1 MPTNVEMK
9 TWIVDGEKVAALV
22 ATRSDTPPRRIRPR
36 DTFFGCSTG
45 RLKPR
50 ELEAGEGELIDY
62 DRADF
67 IEAKQSHYEITS
79 VAHTKT
85 LKSLL
90 RQALGQTVVVE
101 KKRVLDLV
109 GQTCV
114 HLDSVNGLGTF
125 LELEVVLQPNQSSAE
140 GHDIARELMRQL
152 EIQESDLLATA
163 YSDMLAELAT
173 SPATTL
179 RPSFA
184 EQSASRD
191 FAAMSMPACW
201 SYDLPL
207 GSVER
212 TTRSGCSAVELF
224 SRLCLAPFCSAA

>member
-173 SPATTL
+173 SPATTPPTESC
-179 RPSFA
+179 RA
-184 EQSASRD
+184 VIRD
-191 FAAMSMPACW
+191 FATMSMPACW